1 MANSENGREKERV
14 LLAEECAHKECCP
27 VQMVHDRLLADD
39 EIMDMTVMFKM
50 LADPTRL
57 KIINA
62 LMISEMCVQDLTAAL
77 DMTQSAVSHQL
88 AALRNT
94 RLISYR
100 REGKQ
105 VYYSLDDEHIGLL
118 FNQCLIHARESDD

>member
-1 MANSENGREKERV
+1 MAKVDAVN
-14 LLAEECAHKECCP
+14 AEMNMEIAAEAAHEVCCP
-27 VQMVHDRLLADD
+27 VQAVRDRLLADD

-77 DMTQSAVSHQL
+77 EMTQSAVSHQL

-94 RLISYR
+94 RLIRYR

-105 VYYSLDDEHIGLL
+105 VYYSLDDEHISLL
-118 FNQCLIHARESDD
+118 FNQCLIHARESED

>member
-1 MANSENGREKERV
+1 MGEKFGENAAKSSCEQ
-14 LLAEECAHKECCP
+14 CCP
-27 VQMVHDRLLADD
+27 VALVHNKLIDDR
-39 EIMDMTVMFKM
+39 EIMDMAVMFKM

-62 LMISEMCVQDLTAAL
+62 LLISEMCVQDLTAAL
-77 DMTQSAVSHQL
+77 EMTQSAVSHQL

-94 RLISYR
+94 RLIRYR

-105 VYYSLDDEHIGLL
+105 IYYSLADEHISLL
-118 FNQCLIHARESDD
+118 FNQCLIHAREPKA

>member
-1 MANSENGREKERV
+1 MLSEFVEMPISEPH
-14 LLAEECAHKECCP
+14 EECCP
-27 VQMVHDRLLADD
+27 VQAVHDKLLADE
-39 EIMDMTVMFKM
+39 EIMNMTVMFKM

-77 DMTQSAVSHQL
+77 EMTQSAVSHQL

-94 RLISYR
+94 RLIRYR

-105 VYYSLDDEHIGLL
+105 IYYSLDDEHISLL
-118 FNQCLIHARESDD
+118 FNQCLIHAREE